1 MERGPA
7 DLQGVHAEP
16 AGRAAGGVWQRGW
29 QEGLQVKSAVVRL
42 QEIAWKLFPMAILL
56 MPCRDRLMGSLT
68 STCFLLEDS
77 RFLTA

>member
-7 DLQGVHAEP
+7 NLQGIPAWQ

-29 QEGLQVKSAVVRL
+29 QERLQVRSAVVRL

-56 MPCRDRLMGSLT
+56 MPYRDSLMGSLT

-77 RFLTA
+77 GLLTA